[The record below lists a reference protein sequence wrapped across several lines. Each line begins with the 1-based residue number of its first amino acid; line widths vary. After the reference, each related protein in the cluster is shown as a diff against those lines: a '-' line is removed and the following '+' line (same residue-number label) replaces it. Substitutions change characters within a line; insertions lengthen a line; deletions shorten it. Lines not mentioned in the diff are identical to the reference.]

1 MKTVKV
7 DLGSDSYRIEI
18 GRGLLSSVGE
28 KLRRLTKAEK
38 IAVVTDDH
46 VRRIYGERI
55 REILKGAGFDVKVIA
70 IPAGEA
76 SKNLRV
82 FGDVLEALA
91 GFDMS
96 RSDALVTLSGGV
108 PGDLGGICRCLLHER
123 H

>member
-28 KLRRLTKAEK
+28 KLKQLTKAEK
-38 IAVVTDDH
+38 IAVVTDGH

-55 REILKGAGFDVKVIA
+55 REVLKGAGFDVKVIA

-96 RSDALVTLSGGV
+96 RSDALVTFSGGV
-108 PGDLGGICRCLLHER
+108 PGISGDLPPPPT
-123 H
+123 

>member
-28 KLRRLTKAEK
+28 KLRQLTKAEK

-82 FGDVLEALA
+82 FGDVLEALISPRA
-91 GFDMS
+91 S
-96 RSDALVTLSGGV
+96 SSIRTCS
-108 PGDLGGICRCLLHER
+108 PPCRPATCR
-123 H
+123 MAWPKR